1 MDRVDKGIG
10 YLVRQKVGSGEKIG
24 EIVNLLMVE
33 KGIPVLVGVL
43 LLHLLLCWETI
54 SLTLLILD

>member
-1 MDRVDKGIG
+1 MERVGKRIG

-24 EIVNLLMVE
+24 EIMNLLMAE

>member
-24 EIVNLLMVE
+24 EIMNLLMAE

-43 LLHLLLCWETI
+43 LLHLLLC
-54 SLTLLILD
+54 